1 MPLFNAKT
9 RLPSQKWLNRSSGVR
24 RGSAAPPES
33 LSLHFVQLQCRYNS
47 NAGAGSAPF
56 FVIHRITP
64 YLLVLPPAACMHK
77 VYREKMRLAP
87 KVRVDQRGTIKSY
100 SQLISDSKFSLEINA
115 DVGHCLHDDKPE
127 LVHAELVPWLEKL
140 HASE

>member
-1 MPLFNAKT
+1 M
-9 RLPSQKWLNRSSGVR
+9 R